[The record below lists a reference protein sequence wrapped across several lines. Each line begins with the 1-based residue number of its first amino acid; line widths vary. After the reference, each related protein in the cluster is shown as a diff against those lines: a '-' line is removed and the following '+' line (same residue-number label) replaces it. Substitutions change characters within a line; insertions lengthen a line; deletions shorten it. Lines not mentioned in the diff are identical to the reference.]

1 MTFDGDRKVVMCDY
15 ESEEGEDGNG
25 ASPSFDTSHIVHPGH
40 PLIWHAKGIIA
51 EYWSKMPFHEK
62 HMSAHLMRLHTY
74 WMPLLL
80 DVDPMHDTFKWALR
94 CGVLNPSDPTHV
106 SKNTLTKLEALESV
120 LYSLEE
126 AWCTKE
132 KIFHLL
138 FISIRFR
145 EHLPEALDDAELF
158 LGIGTDPRLSFQGDK
173 RVRYAILSYMFVEFV
188 RFMADVVCDAS
199 REKFW
204 SLLNPNEHAVV
215 ESESLK
221 NGGNLLFQEEKYQ
234 QAVVE
239 YSKAIKKNPQNHIA
253 FSNRALCY
261 TRSQQFLEAACDA
274 KRAILIEPL
283 WVKGHYRYCEALFL
297 LGEVVWASNS
307 NRYAQALLGCKPD
320 GLKDLVQQSER
331 FKAAL
336 QESTGCS
343 KAESPKKKKSTV
355 DKPKK
360 KQKPTKAEDTNK
372 SKPVEAQQLPRKGN
386 TTTDNN
392 DKCNDACKAAT
403 GTMSKMNQAV
413 HDKTASTKEPLKTPK
428 KKPTANKDHAHVTPD
443 RNQLPGELMRH
454 VMTSAHSYLIREY
467 YYKADTFFTRALDL
481 LDSFTA
487 DEKKKLGFS
496 ALDMQLVLYGR
507 VSALTEIGKPQEL
520 SEARKLLKKIQSYEE
535 RLFQCLVHYAYGRID
550 LKEKRFATAL
560 EHFQDS
566 LQMLRNQITPGKLT
580 WPQTDQ
586 IVKETETDCFKELL
600 EKSINCC
607 KFPPRP
613 DGTCRFNGCLG
624 PSKNIYITEPYF
636 KGFVEF
642 KCSQKCL
649 IQYHNA
655 CWKACKPSFFDKSP
669 KPCLT
674 PDCSGTIDSIKYIDA
689 TGLEKQIVA
698 AGRRAES
705 PRKPK
710 VNQKSP
716 ACVKKSK
723 EKNQCKSENSKNNN
737 KQQISENNDKQQ
749 MSENKTTAVSDD
761 ISQEKNNSA
770 APTQQNAWLLYQD
783 RILVQVS
790 QMMQLLR
797 QEKALAASDVSAC
810 LKPWLELDS
819 ARGNQLAAKMLNWE
833 QERLETLDQAAE
845 LLLQRKNRVWARIF
859 IHLLSNTSN
868 INAELGRWAGR
879 LDDADLKAAK
889 SFVERNAEPLDNVDL
904 APLVTF
910 APFKEII
917 SEYCTQDANLFPR
930 NLTKRIKEAPPHQ
943 MRLLIWTLEE
953 HKDIYISFNILLDEY
968 FVNMIG
974 GHFSVLKKSGNPN
987 SFPADDKGRGQK
999 KKKEAKIL
1007 QKIFGSENDAADEW
1021 AREDPIFFLDPNEP
1035 FSIPVHLRAQ
1045 VADFEERYNGAGHAR
1060 HYSQVLDDNPDPA
1073 VENLYDYFAQIFD
1086 EHGPLPPDDPLLH
1099 GEMANFPPEAQVK
1112 IRQAGGFMRFLLES
1126 TRFVNIGGRVGLTK
1140 HAVAL
1145 WQATRPP
1152 SPRIVSPGPNITLG
1166 AGKDPSDGSDHD
1178 NLSPD
1183 DFRSLDL
1190 YTCEVDESW
1199 ELCSY
1204 GSNSSSTPPEVD
1216 VKKHAETQAYQGV
1229 KKCVAV
1235 NTEPLRPYEDIQGGI
1250 NKRVK
1255 IIQRL
1260 QGEMSKMEED
1270 RKALDLEHKETVA
1283 SLEKDIQEISTNI
1296 NITDKEMSMF
1306 QQKLEEEVKKDQKE
1320 KKANQETLKA
1330 LKMETA
1336 KLVEERDRLAKQIRS
1351 NQASKD
1357 DKFNKLLEL
1366 SHQAAAE
1373 RMSLEDEI
1381 NRCKKSIAA
1390 ATRRSLSAQLS
1401 KLESSRD
1408 QRMYGLHAR
1417 LADAKTLLAK
1427 LDEHVPWYP
1436 SLDANRHDVRAK
1448 VQELEQKIAA
1458 AEILYKQQVEQVKS
1472 GQRVQDVLSR
1482 DRANLRVSPLSSD
1495 LDALSIVDTPPVPAA
1510 AALAAQ
1516 AAENP
1521 ARLAQAGNTM
1531 FEKAVDSLG
1540 AIFPDYTRSDF
1551 MKFFKDL
1558 RSANGGTLGRWSLQ
1572 EVVGG
1577 VSQLILDQKE
1587 AVASGA
1593 KSKTTRLGDAA
1604 TPPLVDPPSVWQK
1617 SVSQTPVSSS
1627 PLNLEDD
1634 CIICQEEM
1642 SPPDCLVLECRHT
1655 FHKECITSW
1664 LKEKTTCPTCR
1675 KDTMFSDFP
1684 LLPGRRRQAP

>member
-1 MTFDGDRKVVMCDY
+1 MTFDGDWKLVTCGWER
-15 ESEEGEDGNG
+15 EEGEDGNG
-25 ASPSFDTSHIVHPGH
+25 DSPSFDTSHVVHLGP
-40 PLIWHAKGIIA
+40 PICHAKAIIA
-51 EYWSKMPFHEK
+51 EYWSKMPVHEK
-62 HMSAHLMRLHTY
+62 HMSARLMRLHTY

-80 DVDPMHDTFKWALR
+80 DLDPMHDTFKWALR

-106 SKNTLTKLEALESV
+106 SKKTLTKLETLEAI
-120 LYSLEE
+120 LYSLDE
-126 AWCTKE
+126 AWYAEE

-138 FISIRFR
+138 FIAISFR
-145 EHLPEALDDAELF
+145 EHLPEALEDAQLF
-158 LGIGTDPRLSFQGDK
+158 LREEENPRLAFLGNK
-173 RVRYAILSYMFVEFV
+173 RVRYAVLSYMFVEIV
-188 RFMADVVCDAS
+188 SFMADMVCDTS
-199 REKFW
+199 RIKDW
-204 SLLNPNEHAVV
+204 LLLNPSEPAVV
-215 ESESLK
+215 ESNSLK

-297 LGEVVWASNS
+297 LGEVEWALSSN
-307 NRYAQALLGCKPD
+307 NFAQALLCSDPG
-320 GLKDLVQQSER
+320 GVKDLEQQCDR

-336 QESTGCS
+336 RESTGCS
-343 KAESPKKKKSTV
+343 KAEPPKKKKSTV

-372 SKPVEAQQLPRKGN
+372 STVVETQQLSGKGN
-386 TTTDNN
+386 NTTNNN

-413 HDKTASTKEPLKTPK
+413 NDKTAATKEPLKTQK
-428 KKPTANKDHAHVTPD
+428 KKPTASKDHAHVTPD
-443 RNQLPGELMRH
+443 RNQLAEESMRH
-454 VMTSAHSYLIREY
+454 VMTSAHSYLIREC
-467 YYKADTFFTRALDL
+467 YYKADTFFTQALDL

-535 RLFQCLVHYAYGRID
+535 RLFQGLVHYAYGRIY

-600 EKSINCC
+600 EESIDCC
-607 KFPPRP
+607 KFPPLP

-624 PSKNIYITEPYF
+624 PSKNIYITEPDF

-655 CWKACKPSFFDKSP
+655 CWKACKPSSFDKSP
-669 KPCLT
+669 KPCST

-689 TGLEKQIVA
+689 TGLVKQIVPT
-698 AGRRAES
+698 GRRAES

-710 VNQKSP
+710 VNQKPP

-723 EKNQCKSENSKNNN
+723 EKNQCKSENNKNNN
-737 KQQISENNDKQQ
+737 KQQ

-761 ISQEKNNSA
+761 ISQQKNNSP
-770 APTQQNAWLLYQD
+770 APTQPNAWLLYQD

-819 ARGNQLAAKMLNWE
+819 AWGNQLAAKMLNWE

-879 LDDADLKAAK
+879 LNDADLKAAK
-889 SFVERNAEPLDNVDL
+889 SFVERNAEHLDNVDL

-917 SEYCTQDANLFPR
+917 SEYCTHDSNFVSR
-930 NLTKRIKEAPPHQ
+930 NVTKHIKKAPPHQ
-943 MRLLIWTLEE
+943 MRLFIWTLEE

-987 SFPADDKGRGQK
+987 SFPAGDKGRGRK
-999 KKKEAKIL
+999 KKKDPKIL
-1007 QKIFGSENDAADEW
+1007 QTFFGSENDAADEW
-1021 AREDPIFFLDPNEP
+1021 AQEDPIFFPDPNEP
-1035 FSIPVHLRAQ
+1035 FSIPVHLRGQ

-1073 VENLYDYFAQIFD
+1073 VENLYDYFAQIFE

-1099 GEMANFPPEAQVK
+1099 GEMANFPPEARVK
-1112 IRQAGGFMRFLLES
+1112 IRQAGGFMSFLLES
-1126 TRFVNIGGRVGLTK
+1126 TRFVNIGSRVGLAK

-1145 WQATRPP
+1145 RQATRPQ
-1152 SPRIVSPGPNITLG
+1152 SPRIVSPGPNITLD

-1190 YTCEVDESW
+1190 YTCEVDETW

-1204 GSNSSSTPPEVD
+1204 GSNLSSTRPEVD
-1216 VKKHAETQAYQGV
+1216 VKKHAETQTYQGV

-1250 NKRVK
+1250 NKRVE

-1260 QGEMSKMEED
+1260 QVEMSKMEED
-1270 RKALDLEHKETVA
+1270 RKALDLEHKETLA

-1336 KLVEERDRLAKQIRS
+1336 KLVEERDSLAKQIRT
-1351 NQASKD
+1351 NQASYD
-1357 DKFNKLLEL
+1357 DKFNKFLEL

-1408 QRMYGLHAR
+1408 QRMYGLHVR

-1436 SLDANRHDVRAK
+1436 SLDANRHNVRAK

-1482 DRANLRVSPLSSD
+1482 DRADLRVSPLSSD

-1510 AALAAQ
+1510 SAQ

-1531 FEKAVDSLG
+1531 FERAVDSLG
-1540 AIFPDYTRSDF
+1540 AIFPEYTRSDF

-1558 RSANGGTLGRWSLQ
+1558 RSANGGTLGCWSLQ
-1572 EVVGG
+1572 EVVSG

-1655 FHKECITSW
+1655 FHKKCITSW